1 MKKTLFPIV
10 ALLCILNYSYG
21 QGDAILGEYW
31 TESKEGRI
39 EIYREGNAYF
49 GRIKWRKEV
58 INDTKNPD
66 PKLRNKSVI
75 DLIFLK
81 DFMFRNNKW
90 VGGTVYSIDNGN
102 TYSGKLWL
110 ENSGRI
116 LKMRGYLGFSLL
128 GRTATLTRVD

>member
-1 MKKTLFPIV
+1 MKKNLFSIV
-10 ALLCILNYSYG
+10 ALLCIFNYSYG

-39 EIYREGNAYF
+39 EIYREENAYF

-75 DLIFLK
+75 DP
-81 DFMFRNNKW
+81 
-90 VGGTVYSIDNGN
+90 
-102 TYSGKLWL
+102 
-110 ENSGRI
+110 
-116 LKMRGYLGFSLL
+116 YLFE
-128 GRTATLTRVD
+128 RF